1 MIIDSLKS
9 QNVNDFYFE
18 EIKKTKKK
26 THIFHFLNGRF
37 FVMSEFLRVLR
48 DFFEPS
54 RKCDFA
60 TFLKI

>member
-18 EIKKTKKK
+18 EKATKK